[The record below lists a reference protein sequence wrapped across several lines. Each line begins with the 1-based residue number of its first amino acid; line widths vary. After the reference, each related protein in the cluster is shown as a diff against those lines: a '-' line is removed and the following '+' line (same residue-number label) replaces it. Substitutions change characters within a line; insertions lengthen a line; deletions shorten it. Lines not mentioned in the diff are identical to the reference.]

1 MRNYKIII
9 YGAFLITA
17 LACTSKQEGAV
28 EGIVSPPNSSAR
40 ITATQDG
47 KAVAAVD
54 VISADG
60 KFRIALAAGKY
71 DIKVTVPSSPLP
83 LSFSGVVVEPAKT
96 TTLPPID
103 LAMPAGQSVLSGT
116 IVPGGT
122 ATKVLLLYEGKER
135 AAVNTTADGKY
146 EFSGLPAGNY
156 TLQANTPGYAADTAT
171 VNLSDA
177 QRATQNI
184 RLLYISATDGV
195 DWTAGKIR
203 ATGVGMP
210 PKNASNTAVS
220 REMTKRAAL
229 VDAQRN
235 LLRIIDQIKVSPDR
249 SLKSFMGDK
258 NYRERIQGFVQGY
271 KIVREQELSSGKREI
286 ELELSLTGPSGLST
300 VIRERQP

>member
-9 YGAFLITA
+9 CCAFLITA
-17 LACTSKQEGAV
+17 FSCTSKQNGAIEGV
-28 EGIVSPPNSSAR
+28 VIPPNSSAR
-40 ITATQDG
+40 ITATRDG

-60 KFRIALAAGKY
+60 KFSIALAPGKY

-83 LSFSGVVVEPAKT
+83 LSFSGIVVEPGRT

-122 ATKVLLLYEGKER
+122 ATRVLLLYEGKER
-135 AAVNTTADGKY
+135 AAVNTTGEGKY
-146 EFSGLPAGNY
+146 EFIGLPAGTY
-156 TLQANTPGYAADTAT
+156 TVQARSSGYAEDTAT
-171 VNLSDA
+171 INLGDT

-184 RLLYISATDGV
+184 RLLYVSTVDGV
-195 DWTAGKIR
+195 DWTTGKIR

-210 PKNASNTAVS
+210 PKNASNATAS
-220 REMTKRAAL
+220 REMAKRAAL
-229 VDAQRN
+229 ADAQRN
-235 LLRIIDQIKVSPDR
+235 LLRTIDQLKVSPGQ

-258 NYRERIQGFVQGY
+258 DYRERIQGFVQGY
-271 KIVREQELSSGKREI
+271 KIVREQELSGGNREI
-286 ELELSLTGPSGLST
+286 ELELSLTGPGGLST
-300 VIRERQP
+300 LMRERQP